1 MSREGRR
8 KVTRGGISYSQHPQ
22 LLESHEVVL
31 VDPSDVVAIEF
42 PGGGELEKSD
52 KGDRGE
58 NAHGILLIATLVSWA
73 HTVCIRAPK

>member
-42 PGGGELEKSD
+42 PGGGEE
-52 KGDRGE
+52 RGR
-58 NAHGILLIATLVSWA
+58 W
-73 HTVCIRAPK
+73 